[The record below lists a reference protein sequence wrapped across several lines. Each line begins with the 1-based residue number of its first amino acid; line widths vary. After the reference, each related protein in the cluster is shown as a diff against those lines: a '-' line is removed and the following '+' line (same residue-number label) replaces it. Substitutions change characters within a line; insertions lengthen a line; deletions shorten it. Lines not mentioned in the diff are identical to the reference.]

1 MPTAVSS
8 TEPLAGPPHERD
20 LGARV
25 RSRLR
30 AEWWAVQD
38 VGHLLRLRA
47 STLRRGRA
55 AAGLAVFVIL
65 TLGAATLPA
74 YLPGAAG
81 AGYAFNLLLLLPTAF
96 AGFQLLTLG
105 SAVASGGG
113 RELVPRDQLVAYPV
127 SPTTD
132 HLGALLLAPLN
143 IAWLLQCWLLLG
155 SSAYALGPGRSAPLV
170 VGAFLWVLA
179 ATAIGQLVAWFVEAL
194 RRLRFGLVAVRVVA
208 TTALVTAAALQLTH
222 RLGSVLDALPTRWL
236 VTGLLSG
243 FGWRWLATIA
253 VIVVV
258 LLVAVAA
265 GAVPA
270 HLTARLQPRE
280 ELRVESGRYRARPTS
295 SSDLAAL
302 LRVDRAMVWRA
313 VPMRRGLAVLA
324 IGPGLVSLAGAL
336 PWNQLTIL
344 PGLVASGG
352 ALLFGVN
359 AWSLETRGA
368 LWRESLP
375 VSPAVVFAARAWV
388 LLEFL
393 AVASAITLGL
403 AVLRAGLP
411 TAAELAALLCTWLVV
426 LLQVVSASMRWS
438 LRSPYAVDLRS
449 ARATP
454 APPLAMVGYST
465 KLAATTTVVSLVFN
479 GLSQVEAWPLS
490 VLVAAPLVGW
500 SVLRLLQ
507 ARDGW
512 VDPPT
517 RARVVMTVA
526 G

>member
-1 MPTAVSS
+1 MRTAVSS
-8 TEPLAGPPHERD
+8 TELPA
-20 LGARV
+20 
-25 RSRLR
+25 RLR

-38 VGHLLRLRA
+38 VGHLLRMRA
-47 STLRRGRA
+47 STVRRRRRVI
-55 AAGLAVFVIL
+55 GLVAFVVITVGSAV
-65 TLGAATLPA
+65 LPA
-74 YLPGAAG
+74 YLPNAGG
-81 AGYAFNLLLLLPTAF
+81 AGYAFNLLLLMPTAF
-96 AGFQLLTLG
+96 AGFQLLALA

-113 RELVPRDQLVAYPV
+113 RELVPRDQLIAYPV

-155 SSAYALGPGRSAPLV
+155 SASFAVGSGRFAPLV
-170 VGAFLWVLA
+170 IGVFLWVLA
-179 ATAIGQLVAWFVEAL
+179 ATAIGQVVAWSIEGV
-194 RRLRFGLVAVRVVA
+194 RRTAHGVAAVRVL
-208 TTALVTAAALQLTH
+208 ALVALAAAAGLQVSH
-222 RLGSVLDALPTRWL
+222 RLGDVLDALPTRWL
-236 VTGLLSG
+236 VMGLLDG
-243 FGWRWLATIA
+243 FGWRWLLT
-253 VIVVV
+253 IVVLV
-258 LLVAVAA
+258 ATFAVAVAA
-265 GAVPA
+265 GTVPA

-280 ELRVESGRYRARPTS
+280 ELKVESGHYRARPTTRS
-295 SSDLAAL
+295 EFGAL
-302 LRVDRAMVWRA
+302 LRIDRASVWRA

-324 IGPGLVSLAGAL
+324 VGPGLVSLAGNL
-336 PWNQLTIL
+336 PWSQLTIL

-359 AWSLETRGA
+359 SWSLETRGA

-375 VSPAVVFAARAWV
+375 VSPATVFAARAWV

-393 AVASAITLGL
+393 VVASGITLGL

-411 TAAELAALLCTWLVV
+411 TAAELAALLCTWVVVV
-426 LLQVVSASMRWS
+426 LHVLSASMRWS

-454 APPLAMVGYST
+454 APPMAMVGYST
-465 KLAATTTVVSLVFN
+465 KLAAITTITSLIFS

-490 VLVAAPLVGW
+490 VLVAAPLAGW
-500 SVLRLLQ
+500 SALRLLR

-512 VDPPT
+512 VQPDE
-517 RARVVMTVA
+517 RARVVMTVV

>member
-1 MPTAVSS
+1 MPTAGSS
-8 TEPLAGPPHERD
+8 TEQRSAEERGRP
-20 LGARV
+20 GA
-25 RSRLR
+25 RLR
-30 AEWWAVQD
+30 ARAAAEWRAVQD
-38 VGHLLRLRA
+38 VGHLLHLRA
-47 STLRRGRA
+47 NTVRRRRTVI
-55 AAGLAVFVIL
+55 GLTVFLVITVGSAVV
-65 TLGAATLPA
+65 PA
-74 YLPGAAG
+74 YLPDAG
-81 AGYAFNLLLLLPTAF
+81 NGDYAFNLLLLMPSAF
-96 AGFQLLTLG
+96 GGFLLLALA

-155 SSAYALGPGRSAPLV
+155 SAAYAVGSRAFAPV
-170 VGAFLWVLA
+170 VIGAFAWVLA
-179 ATAIGQLVAWFVEAL
+179 ATAISQVVAWSIEGL
-194 RRLRFGLVAVRVVA
+194 RRMAYGVAAVRLIA
-208 TTALVTAAALQLTH
+208 TAGLAAVAALQLSH

-236 VTGLLSG
+236 VIGLLDG
-243 FGWRWLATIA
+243 FGWGWLLTMA
-253 VIVVV
+253 VLAAILV
-258 LLVAVAA
+258 VAVAV

-270 HLTARLQPRE
+270 HVTARLQPRE
-280 ELRVESGRYRARPTS
+280 ELRVESGRYRARRTTS
-295 SSDLAAL
+295 SDFGAL
-302 LRVDRAMVWRA
+302 LRVDRASVWRA

-324 IGPGLVSLAGAL
+324 VGPGLVSLAGNL

-375 VSPAVVFAARAWV
+375 VSPATVFAARAWV

-393 AVASAITLGL
+393 VVASGITLSL
-403 AVLRAGLP
+403 AVLRAGAP
-411 TAAELAALLCTWLVV
+411 TSAELAALLCTWLVV
-426 LLQVVSASMRWS
+426 VLQVVSASMRWS

-465 KLAATTTVVSLVFN
+465 KLAASTTVTSLVFS
-479 GLSQVEAWPLS
+479 GLAELDAWPLS
-490 VLVAAPLVGW
+490 VLVAAPFVAW
-500 SVLRLLQ
+500 SVLRLLG

-512 VDPPT
+512 VEPPT

>member
-1 MPTAVSS
+1 VPTAASS
-8 TEPLAGPPHERD
+8 TEPGSL
-20 LGARV
+20 
-25 RSRLR
+25 LR
-30 AEWWAVQD
+30 EQWWAVQD

-47 STLRRGRA
+47 STARRRRTVIGLVVFLVLTVGSA
-55 AAGLAVFVIL
+55 TVPAFLPDAG
-65 TLGAATLPA
+65 GS
-74 YLPGAAG
+74 GN
-81 AGYAFNLLLLLPTAF
+81 AFDLLLLLPTAF
-96 AGFQLLTLG
+96 AGFQLLTLA

-113 RELVPRDQLVAYPV
+113 RELVSHEHLVAYPV

-143 IAWLLQCWLLLG
+143 IAWLLQCWLLIG
-155 SSAYALGPGRSAPLV
+155 TSAYAVGSGRFVPVV

-179 ATAIGQLVAWFVEAL
+179 ATAIGQVVAWSVEAV
-194 RRLRFGLVAVRVVA
+194 RRTTYGVAAVRSVGIAAIVVVG
-208 TTALVTAAALQLTH
+208 LLQLSH
-222 RLGSVLDALPTRWL
+222 RLGGVLDALPTRWL
-236 VTGLLSG
+236 VSGLLDG
-243 FGWRWLATIA
+243 FGWRWLVT
-253 VIVVV
+253 VGVLVV
-258 LLVAVAA
+258 LLVLAVAV

-280 ELRVESGRYRARPTS
+280 ELRVESGRYRARRTTS
-295 SSDLAAL
+295 SDFGAL
-302 LRVDRAMVWRA
+302 LRVDRASVWRA

-324 IGPGLVSLAGAL
+324 VGPGLVSLAGGL
-336 PWNQLTIL
+336 PWSQLTIL

-375 VSPAVVFAARAWV
+375 VTPATVFAARVCV

-393 AVASAITLGL
+393 VVASGITLGL

-426 LLQVVSASMRWS
+426 VLQVVSASMRWS
-438 LRSPYAVDLRS
+438 LRSPHAVDLRS

-465 KLAATTTVVSLVFN
+465 KLALSTTVTSLIFS
-479 GLSQVEAWPLS
+479 GLSQVDAWPLS
-490 VLVAAPLVGW
+490 IAVAAPFAAW
-500 SVLRLLQ
+500 SVLRLLR

-512 VDPPT
+512 LDAPT

>member
-1 MPTAVSS
+1 MPTAASS
-8 TEPLAGPPHERD
+8 TD
-20 LGARV
+20 L

-30 AEWWAVQD
+30 ARLRDEWWAVQD
-38 VGHLLRLRA
+38 VGHVLHLRA
-47 STLRRGRA
+47 STVRRRRTVIGA
-55 AAGLAVFVIL
+55 TVFVLI
-65 TLGAATLPA
+65 TLGAAVVPA
-74 YLPGAAG
+74 YLPGAG
-81 AGYAFNLLLLLPTAF
+81 SGDYAFNLLLLMPTAF
-96 AGFQLLTLG
+96 AGFLMLTLA

-113 RELVPRDQLVAYPV
+113 RELVPRDQMVAYPV

-155 SSAYALGPGRSAPLV
+155 SAAYARGSGGSVPVV

-179 ATAIGQLVAWFVEAL
+179 ATAIGQVVAWVVEAL
-194 RRLRFGLVAVRVVA
+194 RRTAYGLAVVRVVGLAGLA
-208 TTALVTAAALQLTH
+208 TVAALQLTNH
-222 RLGSVLDALPTRWL
+222 LGNALDALPTRWL
-236 VTGLLSG
+236 VVGLLSG
-243 FGWRWLATIA
+243 FGWRWALTLV
-253 VIVVV
+253 VIVAVF
-258 LLVAVAA
+258 LVAVAV
-265 GAVPA
+265 GALPA

-280 ELRVESGRYRARPTS
+280 ELRVESGRYRARPTT
-295 SSDLAAL
+295 SSDFAAL
-302 LRVDRAMVWRA
+302 LRVDRASVWRA

-324 IGPGLVSLAGAL
+324 VGPGLVSLAGNL

-375 VSPAVVFAARAWV
+375 VTPATVFAARAWV

-393 AVASAITLGL
+393 VVASGITLAL
-403 AVLRAGLP
+403 AVLRAGVP
-411 TAAELAALLCTWLVV
+411 TAAELSALLCTWLVV
-426 LLQVVSASMRWS
+426 VLQVLSASMRWS

-465 KLAATTTVVSLVFN
+465 KLAASTTITSLVFS
-479 GLSQVEAWPLS
+479 GLAQVDAWPLS
-490 VLVAAPLVGW
+490 ILVASPFVAW
-500 SVLRLLQ
+500 SVLRLLG

-512 VDPPT
+512 VEPAA

>member
-1 MPTAVSS
+1 VPTAASS
-8 TEPLAGPPHERD
+8 TDVGSTD
-20 LGARV
+20 LRA
-25 RSRLR
+25 RLR
-30 AEWWAVQD
+30 DEWWAVQD
-38 VGHLLRLRA
+38 VAHLLHLRA
-47 STLRRGRA
+47 STVRRRRTVIGV
-55 AAGLAVFVIL
+55 AVFLLVTI
-65 TLGAATLPA
+65 GAATVPA
-74 YLPGAAG
+74 YMPGAG
-81 AGYAFNLLLLLPTAF
+81 GGGYAFNMLLLLPSAF
-96 AGFQLLTLG
+96 AGFQLLTLA

-155 SSAYALGPGRSAPLV
+155 SASYAVGSGLFAPLV
-170 VGAFLWVLA
+170 IGTFLWVLA
-179 ATAIGQLVAWFVEAL
+179 ATAVGQVVAWAIEGL
-194 RRLRFGLVAVRVVA
+194 RRTTYGVAVVR
-208 TTALVTAAALQLTH
+208 TLALVGIATAGALQLTH
-222 RLGSVLDALPTRWL
+222 RLGDVLDALPTRWL
-236 VTGLLSG
+236 VSGLLDG
-243 FGWRWLATIA
+243 FGWRWLLTM
-253 VIVVV
+253 VV
-258 LLVAVAA
+258 LVAILAVAVVL

-295 SSDLAAL
+295 SSDFGAL
-302 LRVDRAMVWRA
+302 LRVDRASVWRA

-324 IGPGLVSLAGAL
+324 VGPGLVSLAGDL

-375 VSPAVVFAARAWV
+375 VEPSTVFAARAWV
-388 LLEFL
+388 LAEFL
-393 AVASAITLGL
+393 VAASGITLGL
-403 AVLRAGLP
+403 AVLRAGVP
-411 TAAELAALLCTWLVV
+411 TASELAALLCTWLVV
-426 LLQVVSASMRWS
+426 ILQVLSASMRWS
-438 LRSPYAVDLRS
+438 LRSPYSVDLRS

-454 APPLAMVGYST
+454 APPVAMVGYST
-465 KLAATTTVVSLVFN
+465 KLAASTTVTSLVFS
-479 GLSQVEAWPLS
+479 GLSQVNAWPLS
-490 VLVAAPLVGW
+490 VMIAAPFVGW
-500 SVLRLLQ
+500 SLVRLLQ

-512 VDPPT
+512 VEPVS

>member
-1 MPTAVSS
+1 VPTAASS
-8 TEPLAGPPHERD
+8 TDG
-20 LGARV
+20 
-25 RSRLR
+25 SRIGRLLR
-30 AEWWAVQD
+30 EEWRAVQD
-38 VGHLLRLRA
+38 VRHLLRLRA
-47 STLRRGRA
+47 NTARRRRTTIGLSVFLVITVA
-55 AAGLAVFVIL
+55 AAVV
-65 TLGAATLPA
+65 PA
-74 YLPGAAG
+74 YLPDAG
-81 AGYAFNLLLLLPTAF
+81 GGGYAFNLLLLMPTAF
-96 AGFQLLTLG
+96 AGFQLLALA

-155 SSAYALGPGRSAPLV
+155 SASFALGPAHYLPV
-170 VGAFLWVLA
+170 VIGAFLWVLA
-179 ATAIGQLVAWFVEAL
+179 ATAVAQIIAWSMEGL
-194 RRLRFGLVAVRVVA
+194 RRLRHGIVVVRLLATAGLVA
-208 TTALVTAAALQLTH
+208 AAALQVTH
-222 RLGSVLDALPTRWL
+222 RLSDVLDALPTQRL
-236 VTGLLSG
+236 VTGLVSG
-243 FGWRWLATIA
+243 FGWHWLLTIG
-253 VIVVV
+253 VIVGIF
-258 LLVAVAA
+258 LVAVAL

-280 ELRVESGRYRARPTS
+280 ELRVESGRYRARPTP
-295 SSDLAAL
+295 SSDVAMLV
-302 LRVDRAMVWRA
+302 RVDRASVWRA
-313 VPMRRGLAVLA
+313 VPMRRGLVVLSV
-324 IGPGLVSLAGAL
+324 GPGLVSLAGNL
-336 PWNQLTIL
+336 PWDQLTIL

-359 AWSLETRGA
+359 AWSLEGRGA

-375 VSPAVVFAARAWV
+375 VGPSAVFTARAWV
-388 LLEFL
+388 MLEFL
-393 AVASAITLGL
+393 VVASGITLGL
-403 AVLRAGLP
+403 AVLRAGTP
-411 TAAELAALLCTWLVV
+411 SAAELAALLCTWLVV
-426 LLQVVSASMRWS
+426 VLQVVSAALRWS

-465 KLAATTTVVSLVFN
+465 KLAASTTLTSLVFS
-479 GLSQVEAWPLS
+479 GLARVEAWPLS
-490 VLVAAPLVGW
+490 VLVAAPFVAW

-512 VDPPT
+512 VDAPT

>member
-1 MPTAVSS
+1 
-8 TEPLAGPPHERD
+8 
-20 LGARV
+20 
-25 RSRLR
+25 
-30 AEWWAVQD
+30 VQD

-47 STLRRGRA
+47 STARRRRA
-55 AAGLAVFVIL
+55 LAGLAVFVTI
-65 TLGAATLPA
+65 TVAASVVPA
-74 YLPGAAG
+74 YLPGAG
-81 AGYAFNLLLLLPTAF
+81 GDGYAFNLVLLLPTGF
-96 AGFQLLTLG
+96 AGFQLLALV

-127 SPTTD
+127 SPTSD

-155 SSAYALGPGRSAPLV
+155 SASYGLGSRGFAPVV

-179 ATAIGQLVAWFVEAL
+179 ATAVAQVLAWFVEAL
-194 RRLRFGLVAVRVVA
+194 RRVRHGVAAVRMIAVA
-208 TTALVTAAALQLTH
+208 GLAVAAELQLTH
-222 RLGSVLDALPTRWL
+222 SLGGVLDALPTRWI
-236 VTGLLSG
+236 VTGLLDG
-243 FGWRWLATIA
+243 FGWRWLAT
-253 VIVVV
+253 VLVV
-258 LLVAVAA
+258 LGVLLTAVLL
-265 GAVPA
+265 GAIPA
-270 HLTARLQPRE
+270 HLTARLQPRD
-280 ELRVESGRYRARPTS
+280 ELRMESGHYRARPS
-295 SSDLAAL
+295 SSTDLGAL

-313 VPMRRGLAVLA
+313 LPMRRGLAVLA
-324 IGPGLVSLAGAL
+324 VGPGLVSLAGAL
-336 PWNQLTIL
+336 PWHQLTIL

-375 VSPAVVFAARAWV
+375 VAPGVVFAARAWV

-393 AVASAITLGL
+393 VVASAITLGL
-403 AVLRAGLP
+403 AVLRAGAP
-411 TAAELAALLCTWLVV
+411 TAAELAAVLCTWAVV
-426 LLQVVSASMRWS
+426 VLQVVSASMRWS

-465 KLAATTTVVSLVFN
+465 KLAATTTVISLVFN
-479 GLSQVEAWPLS
+479 GLAQVDAWPLS
-490 VLVAAPLVGW
+490 VLVAAPFVGW

-512 VDPPT
+512 VDPPV

>member
-1 MPTAVSS
+1 VPTAASS
-8 TEPLAGPPHERD
+8 TELS
-20 LGARV
+20 
-25 RSRLR
+25 SRLR
-30 AEWWAVQD
+30 DEWRALQD

-47 STLRRGRA
+47 STARRRRA
-55 AAGLAVFVIL
+55 LIGLALFLVI
-65 TLGAATLPA
+65 TIGSAVVPA
-74 YLPGAAG
+74 YLPGAG
-81 AGYAFNLLLLLPTAF
+81 EDGYAFNLLLLLPTGF
-96 AGFQLLTLG
+96 AGFQLLALV

-113 RELVPRDQLVAYPV
+113 RELVPRDELVAYPV

-155 SSAYALGPGRSAPLV
+155 SASYAVGSGLFLPV
-170 VGAFLWVLA
+170 VIGTFLWVLA
-179 ATAIGQLVAWFVEAL
+179 ATAIGQVVAWSIEGV
-194 RRLRFGLVAVRVVA
+194 RRLAYGVAVVRGLA
-208 TTALVTAAALQLTH
+208 LAALVTAAVLQLSH
-222 RLGSVLDALPTRWL
+222 RLDDVLDALPTRWL
-236 VTGLLSG
+236 VTGLLVG
-243 FGWRWLATIA
+243 FGWRWLLTVAL
-253 VIVVV
+253 IVA
-258 LLVAVAA
+258 LLLLAVAA

-295 SSDLAAL
+295 SSDFAAL
-302 LRVDRAMVWRA
+302 LRVDRASVWRA

-324 IGPGLVSLAGAL
+324 IGPGLVSLAGNL
-336 PWNQLTIL
+336 PWSQLTIL

-352 ALLFGVN
+352 ALIFGVN
-359 AWSLETRGA
+359 AWSLEARGA

-375 VSPAVVFAARAWV
+375 VAPGTVFAARAWV

-393 AVASAITLGL
+393 VVASGITLCL

-411 TAAELAALLCTWLVV
+411 TEAELAALLCTWLVV
-426 LLQVVSASMRWS
+426 ILQVLSASLRWS

-454 APPLAMVGYST
+454 APPLAMVTYST
-465 KLAATTTVVSLVFN
+465 KLAASTTVTSLIFS
-479 GLSQVEAWPLS
+479 GLSHVDAWPLS
-490 VLVAAPLVGW
+490 VLVAAPFVGW
-500 SVLRLLQ
+500 SVLRLLV

-512 VDPPT
+512 VEPDT

>member
-1 MPTAVSS
+1 MPTAAFS
-8 TEPLAGPPHERD
+8 TEPRSL
-20 LGARV
+20 V
-25 RSRLR
+25 RGQ
-30 AEWWAVQD
+30 WWAVQD

-47 STLRRGRA
+47 GTVRRRRTLV
-55 AAGLAVFVIL
+55 GLAVFVVI
-65 TLGAATLPA
+65 TVGAAVVPA

-81 AGYAFNLLLLLPTAF
+81 DGYAFNLLLLMPTAF
-96 AGFQLLTLG
+96 AGFQLLTLA

-143 IAWLLQCWLLLG
+143 IAWLLQCWLLIG
-155 SSAYALGPGRSAPLV
+155 SAAYAVGPAAFVPMVIGT
-170 VGAFLWVLA
+170 FLWVLA
-179 ATAIGQLVAWFVEAL
+179 ATAVGQVVAWSIEGV
-194 RRLRFGLVAVRVVA
+194 RRTAHGIAAVRVLA
-208 TTALVTAAALQLTH
+208 ILGIGAAGALQLSH
-222 RLGSVLDALPTRWL
+222 RLDDVLDALPTRRL
-236 VTGLLSG
+236 VMGLDAG
-243 FGWRWLATIA
+243 FGWHWLLTVL
-253 VIVVV
+253 VIVGVFV
-258 LLVAVAA
+258 VAVAL

-280 ELRVESGRYRARPTS
+280 ELRVESGRYRARPTT
-295 SSDLAAL
+295 SSDLGAV
-302 LRVDRAMVWRA
+302 LRVDRASVWRA

-324 IGPGLVSLAGAL
+324 VGPGLVSLAGDL

-375 VSPAVVFAARAWV
+375 VSPGTVFAARAWV
-388 LLEFL
+388 LMEFL
-393 AVASAITLGL
+393 FVASGITLGL
-403 AVLRAGLP
+403 AVLRAGVP
-411 TAAELAALLCTWLVV
+411 TAAELAALLCTWVV
-426 LLQVVSASMRWS
+426 VILQVLGASMRWS

-465 KLAATTTVVSLVFN
+465 KLAASTTVTSLVFS

-500 SVLRLLQ
+500 SMLRLLK

-512 VDPPT
+512 VEPAT

>member
-1 MPTAVSS
+1 VPTAASS
-8 TEPLAGPPHERD
+8 TEP
-20 LGARV
+20 
-25 RSRLR
+25 SRLGR
-30 AEWWAVQD
+30 LLENEWRAVQD
-38 VGHLLRLRA
+38 VRHLLRLRA
-47 STLRRGRA
+47 STARRRRT
-55 AAGLAVFVIL
+55 AAGLGVFVLI
-65 TLGAATLPA
+65 TVSAAVVPA
-74 YLPGAAG
+74 YLPDAG
-81 AGYAFNLLLLLPTAF
+81 GSGYAFNLLLLLPSAF
-96 AGFQLLTLG
+96 AGFLLLALA

-127 SPTTD
+127 SATTD

-155 SSAYALGPGRSAPLV
+155 SASFAIGRHGYLPV
-170 VGAFLWVLA
+170 VIGAFLWVLT
-179 ATAIGQLVAWFVEAL
+179 ATAIAQVVAWSMEGL
-194 RRLRFGLVAVRVVA
+194 RRLRHGVLVVRGLGAA
-208 TTALVTAAALQLTH
+208 AITTAAGLQLTH
-222 RLGSVLDALPTRWL
+222 RLPDVLDALPTRRL
-236 VTGLLSG
+236 VTGLVAG
-243 FGWRWLATIA
+243 FGWTWLGTIT
-253 VIVVV
+253 VVV
-258 LLVAVAA
+258 LLLLVAVAV

-280 ELRVESGRYRARPTS
+280 ELRVESGRYRARPTP
-295 SSDLAAL
+295 SSDVAMLV
-302 LRVDRAMVWRA
+302 RVDRASVWRA

-324 IGPGLVSLAGAL
+324 VGPGLVSLAGNL

-359 AWSLETRGA
+359 AWSLEGRGA

-375 VSPAVVFAARAWV
+375 VAPSAVFTARAWV

-393 AVASAITLGL
+393 VVASGITLGL

-411 TAAELAALLCTWLVV
+411 TAAELSALLCTWVV
-426 LLQVVSASMRWS
+426 VVLQVVSASLRWS

-454 APPLAMVGYST
+454 APPIAMVGYST
-465 KLAATTTVVSLVFN
+465 KLAASTTVTSLVFS
-479 GLSQVEAWPLS
+479 GLAQVDAWPLS
-490 VLVAAPLVGW
+490 VLVAAPFVGW
-500 SVLRLLQ
+500 SVLRLLR

-512 VDPPT
+512 VDAPT

>member
-1 MPTAVSS
+1 
-8 TEPLAGPPHERD
+8 
-20 LGARV
+20 V
-25 RSRLR
+25 R
-30 AEWWAVQD
+30 D
-38 VGHLLRLRA
+38 VGHLLHLRT
-47 STLRRGRA
+47 STVRRRRTLVGLTVFLGLTVA
-55 AAGLAVFVIL
+55 AAVV
-65 TLGAATLPA
+65 PA

-81 AGYAFNLLLLLPTAF
+81 EGYAFNLLLLMPTAF
-96 AGFQLLTLG
+96 AGFLVLTLA
-105 SAVASGGG
+105 SSVASGGG
-113 RELVPRDQLVAYPV
+113 RELVPREQLVAYPV

-155 SSAYALGPGRSAPLV
+155 SAAYALGRSSLPLV
-170 VGAFLWVLA
+170 AGAFAWVLA
-179 ATAIGQLVAWFVEAL
+179 ATAIGQVVAWSVEGL
-194 RRLRFGLVAVRVVA
+194 RRTTHGVLLARAIAVAGIA
-208 TTALVTAAALQLTH
+208 AAAALQLTH
-222 RLGSVLDALPTRWL
+222 RLGHVLDVLPTRWV
-236 VTGLLSG
+236 VTGLITG
-243 FGWRWLATIA
+243 FGWRWLLTMA
-253 VIVVV
+253 VIVALFGVAV
-258 LLVAVAA
+258 LL

-295 SSDLAAL
+295 TSDFGAL
-302 LRVDRAMVWRA
+302 LRVDRASVWRA
-313 VPMRRGLAVLA
+313 VPMRRGLVVLSV
-324 IGPGLVSLAGAL
+324 GPGLVSLAGDL
-336 PWNQLTIL
+336 PWNQMTIL

-375 VSPAVVFAARAWV
+375 VSPATVFAARAWV

-393 AVASAITLGL
+393 VVASGVMLGL
-403 AVLRAGLP
+403 AALRAGIP

-426 LLQVVSASMRWS
+426 ILQVLSASMRWS
-438 LRSPYAVDLRS
+438 LRSPYSVDLRS

-454 APPLAMVGYST
+454 APPIAMVGYST
-465 KLAATTTVVSLVFN
+465 KLAASTTVTGLLFS
-479 GLSQVEAWPLS
+479 GLSQVDAWPLS
-490 VLVAAPLVGW
+490 VLAAAPFVGW
-500 SVLRLLQ
+500 SLVRLLR

-512 VDPPT
+512 AEPVT